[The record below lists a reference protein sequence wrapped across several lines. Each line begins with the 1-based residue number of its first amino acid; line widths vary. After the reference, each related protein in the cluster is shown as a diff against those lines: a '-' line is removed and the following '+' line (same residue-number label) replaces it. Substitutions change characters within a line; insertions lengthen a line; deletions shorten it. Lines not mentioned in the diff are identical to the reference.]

1 MDNHVNNFSSTDSNN
16 HNSTTKLCS
25 NNSSL
30 KCNNNYLSKLNDMS
44 QFILYEKIG
53 QGTFGSVRIATH
65 ILTSEQIA
73 IKILLK
79 SKIKTTSDINRIER
93 EISILKSLMHPNIV
107 QLYSVI
113 TTSHSINLIQEYIQ
127 GKNFS
132 DYLSSKGKLNEKDAC
147 IYFKQLVSA
156 VEYIHNNNISHRDL
170 KPDNIII
177 TKYNELKIIDFGLS
191 NYYSNKNNLLET
203 PCGSPY
209 YAAPEM
215 LQGNFYSGTCI
226 DIWSCGV
233 ILYLMLCGSLPFEA
247 DSHPELYK
255 KIISGKFTLPSFL
268 SMPAKDLIRKILVT
282 LPKKRYKISQIKKH
296 EWIKLNCNNEKEKYY
311 EGIDLKNVIIPID
324 EGIVKD
330 MEQIGFDKKEIRNSL
345 LMNYRDNISMCYYL
359 LVKQKIRKGDVSV
372 SNLKSDL
379 YFEYCKDIRNQ
390 LSYYNNDI
398 NKVIELRNISQ
409 EKQVKKENVKQTY
422 IHKRNRS
429 AMDIMSQTNID
440 IKKNNHSPNKTNVNQ
455 QNDAMSKKNKHSLST
470 EKKPTHKVKLSESL
484 HKYKKSTVTN
494 NKNDIKIIP
503 KSVLYCNKE
512 KTKKSNIDN
521 NPTLTLENTP
531 QSKPILYRHYF
542 NSNNTLNT
550 NNIKTKHKIIKCTP
564 FNAHKILSQL
574 NSAKSRNSDC
584 INSSVITH
592 SNIIIQPFSFKK
604 DSLTYGEQQTN
615 TISNNR
621 NATSQEKTNIMKLN
635 KFGIRSSSA
644 TYKQTMTEHNTYS
657 IKKEFQNKYT
667 HTLSNKTNTCNKNN
681 HFNKQNSSI
690 INKKR
695 NNLSQIMTH
704 N

>member
-1 MDNHVNNFSSTDSNN
+1 
-16 HNSTTKLCS
+16 
-25 NNSSL
+25 
-30 KCNNNYLSKLNDMS
+30 
-44 QFILYEKIG
+44 
-53 QGTFGSVRIATH
+53 
-65 ILTSEQIA
+65 
-73 IKILLK
+73 
-79 SKIKTTSDINRIER
+79 
-93 EISILKSLMHPNIV
+93 
-107 QLYSVI
+107 
-113 TTSHSINLIQEYIQ
+113 
-127 GKNFS
+127 
-132 DYLSSKGKLNEKDAC
+132 
-147 IYFKQLVSA
+147 
-156 VEYIHNNNISHRDL
+156 
-170 KPDNIII
+170 
-177 TKYNELKIIDFGLS
+177 
-191 NYYSNKNNLLET
+191 
-203 PCGSPY
+203 
-209 YAAPEM
+209 
-215 LQGNFYSGTCI
+215 
-226 DIWSCGV
+226 
-233 ILYLMLCGSLPFEA
+233 
-247 DSHPELYK
+247 
-255 KIISGKFTLPSFL
+255 
-268 SMPAKDLIRKILVT
+268 
-282 LPKKRYKISQIKKH
+282 
-296 EWIKLNCNNEKEKYY
+296 
-311 EGIDLKNVIIPID
+311 
-324 EGIVKD
+324 
-330 MEQIGFDKKEIRNSL
+330 
-345 LMNYRDNISMCYYL
+345 
-359 LVKQKIRKGDVSV
+359 
-372 SNLKSDL
+372 
-379 YFEYCKDIRNQ
+379 
-390 LSYYNNDI
+390 
-398 NKVIELRNISQ
+398 
-409 EKQVKKENVKQTY
+409 
-422 IHKRNRS
+422 
-429 AMDIMSQTNID
+429 MDIMSQTNID

-681 HFNKQNSSI
+681 HFNKP
-690 INKKR
+690 
-695 NNLSQIMTH
+695 TY
-704 N
+704 